1 MYSRNKIF
9 NKITAAILLIMLNI
23 NILADGLKLDPN
35 SRYNTKLD
43 MSRNGTPIVNISTP
57 NGRGISI
64 NEFLDY
70 NVGHEGQVLNNAD
83 NIGRSHLAGIINA
96 NPNLAANQ
104 AANLIILQVNGS
116 NRSNIEGY
124 LEALS
129 RQKVNV
135 ILSNENGIYLNSAG
149 TINIRNFVPTTGR
162 VKLQNGDFVGID
174 VEKGRVVIGSNG
186 FDASTTDY
194 VNVIAKALEL
204 QGSLVGNKVDV
215 TLGENT
221 VDKNGAV
228 TSNHGINSVAI
239 DASKLGSMYAGQISI
254 ISTDKGAGVN
264 SRGIVYSRDKKLEI
278 TADGKINVAKIK
290 GNGIEINGSEYNQA
304 ELASSDKGININ
316 AKNIKL
322 NGETQAAGDINL
334 NGDTQNNSKIYSEEN
349 FNTKSLLNTGDINV
363 AGNFK
368 ADDLKNVL
376 AAVNTGGNLN
386 VKNLENSGSIQV
398 SKSTGIDGK
407 LNNSGNLTSIEKIT
421 VKNDIL
427 NSGNISTNGDL
438 SSKNAVSSGIIV
450 ANNFTTSDLQNDG
463 KIFTNA
469 DLKTKYFKNTGEISA
484 VGKISSDSM
493 VSSGSI
499 RTNEALDISGDLNND
514 GTLQSA
520 KDITVS
526 SNIKNSGK
534 IYAGGNLSGKDAVSS
549 GKIVS
554 KNLRV
559 NDLKNDGEIFT
570 NEDLRA
576 KNVTNTG
583 KIASSGNIST
593 KDLKT
598 SGSIKSNRKVTVS
611 GKLENDGDLEAVED
625 IKVSGNVRNTKEI
638 ATNGD
643 FSGKNVVS
651 KGKIISKNFESHD
664 LENDGKI
671 LADGKVKA
679 RKVKNAGEISA
690 AGDVSTDDLKTSGK
704 IFAKNLESD
713 DLDNDGK
720 ISSNENVKARNIK
733 NTGDIQ
739 AVGSISGNDLKTSGK
754 VRANRKI
761 TVSGELENGGDLESG
776 KSLTV
781 SKNIKNTG
789 KIAVNEDI
797 SGKDTQNSGSMYS
810 KNLKTDNLKN
820 DGKVEVGNDLKTADI
835 ENTKDITAVGKIS
848 GKNVNNS
855 GKILTNGTLDVKN
868 VKNIGKIAAG
878 SDVTSQRLEN
888 SGVLATNGNITTS
901 DSMTNSGNIEGKNLD
916 ITGLEFTNS
925 GKILADNIRA
935 RVNDTKNN
943 GSISSANDIDLTT
956 NTLTNTK
963 EMLAVNSINSNNAT
977 VSNSGKMASN
987 GKILLNNSSITNIG
1001 EILSGE
1007 ISMQNAKKFDNTG
1020 TIKGNKTVLTT
1031 DQDLNLVGN
1040 LHGESLL
1047 EISGNN
1053 ITNNGNTTGAGL
1065 IKISSNDFT
1074 NNKELA
1080 SNAVIID
1087 GRGNV
1092 VNNNMITGNDGKIN
1106 GNSITNNDLIAFDNY
1121 LEMNAKSKVLNNKD
1135 KSIYSGNALIIKGSE
1150 ILNDEG
1156 EILGGNMDLNASK
1169 ITNNV
1174 GTVQSTGD
1182 IFVTSNDFQ
1191 NIGRV
1196 TGLGN
1201 YEKYYE
1207 TWDGIRLSESEVAN
1221 EWLYNDDNSW
1231 SKKGVGHIR
1240 KKARRDQRKWFERQV
1255 QNNNNSRFK
1264 SYLFTKYEQYYRPL
1278 LGHMNLLNPKK
1289 ETGSTENP
1297 KISLVG
1303 KLKSKA
1309 TTEYGKMIA
1318 SGNIIINSGNVKNKD
1333 SLISGGGLVN
1343 INATNFENSVTIDD
1357 KNPIQ
1362 LKNGKELLGIN
1373 IQQKHHIRTILT
1385 AYYKREMT
1393 TGDIGY
1399 AAGQPSIIEGSVV
1412 NVNAPNI
1419 IKNSIEAGNGKVLNN
1434 GGATGKALISS
1445 NSIGINK
1452 GTGSANGAVQVAG
1465 NALLSKVNSGFNGNL
1480 QVNGSSNNSF
1490 DRAIQISGNNSVIQ
1504 NIKKTGTIDVNP
1516 LLSSAMFTMNMSPSS
1531 KYLLETRSKY
1541 ISLGQY
1547 YGSDYFTSRVG
1558 YSEIWDRSKRLG
1570 DAFYENQLLTR
1581 ALNEKLGTSFLNGKS
1596 NQELIQS
1603 MMDNAA
1609 DEKARLG
1616 LVVGQALTQDQINAL
1631 NEDIIWY
1638 VSKEVNGVSVLTP
1651 QIYLSSRTRE
1661 SISDDTRNRIG
1672 GINGTYVKTKDFVND
1687 GTKWGNGGVTYVEAN
1702 TVRNETTTNLLSEI
1716 SGDRTFISSVGNI
1729 ENIGGKIKG
1738 NEVVGLISENGNVIN
1753 NTTKRK
1759 LGFNNG
1765 EFDRSW
1771 HEEIGSIGQI
1781 SSNGLTFIKGNSYES
1796 TGGILNTNHLELDV
1810 NKFNVSALSLSGED
1824 KFGKGSNNYTKYG
1837 ATEHL
1842 GGEVTA
1848 NSTSGRIGDLNLTGS
1863 AFIGGDT
1870 QGLKIGKVNVES
1882 AVNSY
1887 DLESKQTSK
1896 NTVSKSSTYI
1906 KSHQEENV
1914 AGNLQLSGARIEG
1927 NLTGIGSNIDLG
1939 ENTFVGGKL
1948 TTDSRELHNS
1958 FYEKNTSRGFSA
1970 GISHGTASLNYGKSS
1985 SAYDEKD
1992 TINAKSNLRIGDGS
2006 VLNNGAEITAT
2017 NFEYGNIQIN
2027 NGDVKYGARIDTRDV
2042 KTTSRSSN
2050 FGVSIGINSP
2060 IKDRIEQAAGAVK
2073 QARRGDTIGG
2083 LVAGVNS
2090 VTGTVNGM
2098 SQNISRLDGNRATMQ
2113 DIQAGN
2119 FKVNNDFYVS
2129 GGINARFNTSRS
2141 SNNSHTESAVVTT
2154 MKPMN
2159 ENSSITYNNVNNIT
2173 YQGTQAQGGTFIYNN
2188 VKNIQKEAV
2197 ELHNSYSSK
2206 NSGFGA
2212 GVSAGI
2218 GSNGQI
2224 KPSSIGGNVS
2234 ASRSNLNTT
2243 ETVYQNGN
2251 FQNVNEVHNNT
2262 GTMTLSGFN
2271 QEGGKVTGNIGK
2283 LVVESRQNTSTTT
2296 GSSSGIGIGISANGM
2311 PNSVNVNG
2319 SRTNGSRAFVDN
2331 QSSFIVGEGSNLHV
2345 GTVENTGAI
2354 IGKQS
2359 ENGTTFK
2366 ADKYV
2371 GHDIQNY
2378 DTMTTTGVSLG
2389 TSLGKSPRVT
2399 NIGFNQDDRDKQ
2411 GVTRN
2416 TVVGNVEI
2424 GEASGSPINRDVT
2437 KANEVTRDEHHST
2450 NVNVESQTIEYAT
2463 NPTKFKEDLE
2473 VAILEGKA
2481 TGETVLKTI
2490 ENLVN
2495 GGKEDIGD
2503 PERRS
2508 LNEIKEAVIR
2518 VKTAPEMT
2526 AIATGDL
2533 NSQEVLDTLK
2543 INGIEKFNPDDPD
2556 LPENV
2561 RARLDELEKDGKS
2574 VKAFYDKTTNKIF
2587 VNENLTDDAEIR
2599 ASVAREWKI
2608 SEDLKDGKGKA
2619 NDEDQLKST
2628 VAGELAY
2635 DDMMKRAREGKT
2647 GSISTGELNEA
2658 VMDINSEITADKWE
2672 RTKLFFRTL
2681 GNLGAGA
2688 TNMVVQGNKAVGN
2701 IIVAGYHYATGNKQ
2715 AGDARMRRAINNA
2728 NNVMSQPGKTIR
2740 TIQTDVRQT
2749 AAKINK
2755 EKEEKRRKTRQR
2767 RQQKIAKENRNNE
2780 SKQAISS
2787 LRQQIKETKD
2797 PQKRKKLQEQLD
2809 MVEPH
2814 PVKEILKS
2822 GTELIENSAVF
2833 NVVNK
2838 GLGGAL
2844 EKGLDRALEKG
2855 FTFFTGSTT
2864 ASVGGLFLLT
2874 SQNMGTNDETDI
2886 YSKYK
2891 NHPELIPIFKKY
2903 KDISPKEANYIKEKY
2918 PQYYSDYKIANR
2930 INPNKTDFDK
2940 HRTDLKVAGTYSMKE
2955 EKEEGAKVLGTMAGF
2970 LVEPYVTSG
2979 IKKAV
2984 TKGGGAVVNVFKP
2997 KNLVTQMTAAESRAA
3012 RQGAIVLEEGADG
3025 VFRVPENVTKPSK
3038 SVSRGLPHNTTSSTT
3053 EVTGHTR
3060 NVERIAQTAGNASRN
3075 LKTPAIEYKAPSKP
3089 NAVEK
3094 ITTNIEITGSKGKN
3108 VEIIKKVDGN
3118 TTITIEKHIPDIP
3131 PAYIIDDMAKGGM
3144 GRTSG
3149 NKSYLE
3155 NYGGGKASNKMP
3167 PFANRENIHR
3177 NNSTQNYEFKSQ
3189 NNGLNSG
3196 ESGFKKNIGSSTT
3209 NLSTNNYFN
3218 TSLEQPPTLTP
3229 KYPIT
3234 IYNPGFAAVQES
3246 DYLNAVRVIN
3256 KDGSSNIPKG
3266 TGLATI
3272 DNRPYIKDGKPKG
3285 RPSYR
3290 KEFEYD
3296 LYVQYLQKYNITKPA
3311 DAIVRDEITG
3321 EVINWLPGQPRKD
3334 VVDFGHLPKE
3344 KYSDIFYKEYLTEN
3358 WKPDKLKN
3366 WYNDPKNYR
3375 FETPHTNRSH
3385 AYENITTPLLPQFN
3399 SPVIPL
3405 LEYKTVPLLEYK
3417 PDYINNIENIIQKQQ
3432 MKIPT
3437 K

>member
-1 MYSRNKIF
+1 MENKILKKAIAF
-9 NKITAAILLIMLNI
+9 LLLLSMNMNSFAANLE
-23 NILADGLKLDPN
+23 LDPN

-43 MSRNGTPIVNISTP
+43 MSRNGTPIINISTP

-64 NEFLDY
+64 NEFLNY

-116 NRSNIEGY
+116 NRSDIEGY

-135 ILSNENGIYLNSAG
+135 ILSNENGIYLNGAG

-228 TSNHGINSVAI
+228 TSKHGINSVAI

-290 GNGIEINGSEYNQA
+290 GNGIEINGTEYAQS

-334 NGDTQNNSKIYSEEN
+334 NGNTQNNSKIYSEGN
-349 FNTKSLLNTGDINV
+349 FNTGSLLNTGDINV

-368 ADDLKNVL
+368 ADDFKNVL
-376 AAVNTGGNLN
+376 AAVNTGGSLN

-398 SKSTGIDGK
+398 SKNTGIDGK
-407 LNNSGNLTSIEKIT
+407 LNNSGNLTSIGKIT

-438 SSKNAVSSGIIV
+438 SSKNAVSSGMIV
-450 ANNFTTSDLQNDG
+450 ANNFTTSNLQNDG

-484 VGKISSDSM
+484 VGKISSDSI

-583 KIASSGNIST
+583 KIASAGNIST

-651 KGKIISKNFESHD
+651 KGKIISKNFES
-664 LENDGKI
+664 E
-671 LADGKVKA
+671 
-679 RKVKNAGEISA
+679 
-690 AGDVSTDDLKTSGK
+690 
-704 IFAKNLESD
+704 

-720 ISSNENVKARNIK
+720 ISSNEDVKARNIK
-733 NTGDIQ
+733 NTGEIQ

-797 SGKDTQNSGSMYS
+797 SGKDTQNSGSLYS

-848 GKNVNNS
+848 GGNVNNS

-901 DSMTNSGNIEGKNLD
+901 DSMINSGNIEGKNLD

-925 GKILADNIRA
+925 GKISAENIRA

-943 GSISSANDIDLTT
+943 GNISSANDIDLTT

-977 VSNSGKMASN
+977 VLNSGKMASN

-1007 ISMQNAKKFDNTG
+1007 VSMQNAKKFDNTG

-1135 KSIYSGNALIIKGSE
+1135 KSIYGGQTLIIHGQE
-1150 ILNDEG
+1150 LMNDEG

-1174 GTVQSTGD
+1174 GTIQSTGD

-1196 TGLGN
+1196 SNLGS

-1207 TWDGIRLSESEVAN
+1207 TWDNRIL
-1221 EWLYNDDNSW
+1221 
-1231 SKKGVGHIR
+1231 
-1240 KKARRDQRKWFERQV
+1240 
-1255 QNNNNSRFK
+1255 
-1264 SYLFTKYEQYYRPL
+1264 
-1278 LGHMNLLNPKK
+1278 
-1289 ETGSTENP
+1289 TENEV
-1297 KISLVG
+1297 KTLWIDSDKDRETVTKNKDKRWMG
-1303 KLKSKA
+1303 FRARYIDKLKNRQNTSSKIPSLLLSQDENTLKQLTQTHTKIQTGTPEIPQKALKGKIKSNA

-1318 SGNIIINSGNVKNKD
+1318 SGNIIINSGDVKNKD

-1343 INATNFENSVTIDD
+1343 INATNFENSVTLGNAVKLKDGVEKINYE
-1357 KNPIQ
+1357 KWKVKHGIQ
-1362 LKNGKELLGIN
+1362 WKL
-1373 IQQKHHIRTILT
+1373 R
-1385 AYYKREMT
+1385 AYYNRDLVD
-1393 TGDIGY
+1393 GGIGY
-1399 AAGQPSIIEGSVV
+1399 ESGQPSIIEGAVV

-1434 GGATGKALISS
+1434 GGTTGRALISS

-1480 QVNGSSNNSF
+1480 QVNGNGNNNF

-1716 SGDRTFISSVGNI
+1716 TGDRTYINSVGNI
-1729 ENIGGKIKG
+1729 ENIGGSING
-1738 NEVVGLISENGNVIN
+1738 QDLVSVVSQNGDVVNK
-1753 NTTKRK
+1753 TTTREI
-1759 LGFNNG
+1759 GYNNG
-1765 EFDRSW
+1765 EFDRSRYT
-1771 HEEIGSIGQI
+1771 EVASIGEI
-1781 SSNGLTFIKGNSYES
+1781 SSNGNTYIEGKNYTSTGAVTSGNTVKINASENININALKLTGEQKFGRDEDNYGSYGFVNHLKSFVNGTDGVMMTSGKDTNISGSQVASFGNVNINAQNINITNVVNSESMESKHVNSGFLSTERKAKNSYVEDNQGSQIFGNNVLLNSKKDTNVIASDVMANKDKFGNGGNILVTAGNNVNILSDTTSQSSSSMTSKSKSIGSLNIGNKGRADGMAQIIQNSSHLSANGGNIVVKSGKDTLIGASELQSTESIGLVAGGNVVVTGLDEKYGESSSKYKGGMFRGGHLYKSNSESEMNQNITNKESVLKAGKDIVVKGENIGIIGSDFDAGKDINVDAKNGIIVKSRNEVYNSENQKNESKVGFFAKGHNLSFEAGIEAKSKSDASATKQIKPDESTLVANGNINLKSGENIYFEGDAASGQDINLDSKNIFIADSEGKIEYMNKSKESRVSVGVDMNFNNLSDTFTSLKRSYDDLKVVWHLGDVFNFAGDLLSGKSLLESVEGNEETLNRINHLNSGLQGGSGKAGIYVKASISSSENRGNSGTIERTSLTAGGNVNLKGDNSVTIRGTDIKGFNDVNIETRNLDIKASKSSMNSKNTSYE
-1796 TGGILNTNHLELDV
+1796 
-1810 NKFNVSALSLSGED
+1810 LSGEYD
-1824 KFGKGSNNYTKYG
+1824 MLNHGLSISGNISRGQTEGYVYNNTKIDAGNKLHLNIENGTIKG
-1837 ATEHL
+1837 
-1842 GGEVTA
+1842 A
-1848 NSTSGRIGDLNLTGS
+1848 NISGNDVAVNVKGNLEIASLQDYEKINQTGIS
-1863 AFIGGDT
+1863 SGVGNITGDT
-1870 QGLKIGKVNVES
+1870 R
-1882 AVNSY
+1882 SY
-1887 DLESKQTSK
+1887 
-1896 NTVSKSSTYI
+1896 
-1906 KSHQEENV
+1906 
-1914 AGNLQLSGARIEG
+1914 
-1927 NLTGIGSNIDLG
+1927 
-1939 ENTFVGGKL
+1939 
-1948 TTDSRELHNS
+1948 
-1958 FYEKNTSRGFSA
+1958 SA
-1970 GISHGTASLNYGKSS
+1970 GIDLMKGNKLWVNEQTSLIGRNSVLVNVGNKLTLTGAKISNEENGIDKGNLIVRAKEIEATAITSNDNLHKFGTNIAFNERAVGDRTELVLNKKGEFTGRPDDLKEVSNRFDEEYRLNIGGHEIEKISRPTIGKGTVISDGATGEVNRDISVSESITNNIQVKDTGFSFISNPYSWGDTKNVLATNAGTIGKFTDGIVGLINGNKKEKNLKPGKFETAMRDGTFDIIGKFEKPLTEKIGRFTSTVPTSGVHGGLQEQFVRLIRKDKVPIVETKIIPNPDGKGEPRYEVRELKTISDS
-1985 SAYDEKD
+1985 TYVPEEGEKIKVNTNGIIELKDQAVRNSILKNLSEDEKAKLAAGKPV
-1992 TINAKSNLRIGDGS
+1992 TIITAYNPTRGAPADFLESAAGKFFDGS
-2006 VLNNGAEITAT
+2006 A
-2017 NFEYGNIQIN
+2017 
-2027 NGDVKYGARIDTRDV
+2027 
-2042 KTTSRSSN
+2042 SS
-2050 FGVSIGINSP
+2050 FGLSIGINRGMAIAYAGRNKNYNYDFSLYSQGNIIGLGAINNLKNNGLGLENVENIRMYGTP
-2060 IKDRIEQAAGAVK
+2060 I
-2073 QARRGDTIGG
+2073 
-2083 LVAGVNS
+2083 
-2090 VTGTVNGM
+2090 
-2098 SQNISRLDGNRATMQ
+2098 
-2113 DIQAGN
+2113 
-2119 FKVNNDFYVS
+2119 
-2129 GGINARFNTSRS
+2129 
-2141 SNNSHTESAVVTT
+2141 
-2154 MKPMN
+2154 
-2159 ENSSITYNNVNNIT
+2159 
-2173 YQGTQAQGGTFIYNN
+2173 TQ
-2188 VKNIQKEAV
+2188 KSMEEAV
-2197 ELHNSYSSK
+2197 ERMKKNNGDKIPNVYSAVNKDDPIGDNAAALGFSGALIAERRGITLDKHDVPFHKPTDFLGGVPLFKALGREEAGALLPLPEILDPDKHKEAIDQYEKTKQDAIRDGKDVDEAIKDWKRKWASENKYSIPITPDDVEKIAENYELDKNDKDYIKKLNKLLKQTLNDKHGSYIYESAKLGTEITDIFRKASEKEELTEDDKK
-2206 NSGFGA
+2206 N
-2212 GVSAGI
+2212 I
-2218 GSNGQI
+2218 RE
-2224 KPSSIGGNVS
+2224 KY
-2234 ASRSNLNTT
+2234 
-2243 ETVYQNGN
+2243 YQN
-2251 FQNVNEVHNNT
+2251 
-2262 GTMTLSGFN
+2262 
-2271 QEGGKVTGNIGK
+2271 QENLIDLFKKV
-2283 LVVESRQNTSTTT
+2283 
-2296 GSSSGIGIGISANGM
+2296 
-2311 PNSVNVNG
+2311 P
-2319 SRTNGSRAFVDN
+2319 
-2331 QSSFIVGEGSNLHV
+2331 
-2345 GTVENTGAI
+2345 
-2354 IGKQS
+2354 
-2359 ENGTTFK
+2359 
-2366 ADKYV
+2366 
-2371 GHDIQNY
+2371 
-2378 DTMTTTGVSLG
+2378 
-2389 TSLGKSPRVT
+2389 
-2399 NIGFNQDDRDKQ
+2399 
-2411 GVTRN
+2411 
-2416 TVVGNVEI
+2416 
-2424 GEASGSPINRDVT
+2424 PI
-2437 KANEVTRDEHHST
+2437 KANS
-2450 NVNVESQTIEYAT
+2450 
-2463 NPTKFKEDLE
+2463 KEL
-2473 VAILEGKA
+2473 
-2481 TGETVLKTI
+2481 
-2490 ENLVN
+2490 
-2495 GGKEDIGD
+2495 
-2503 PERRS
+2503 
-2508 LNEIKEAVIR
+2508 
-2518 VKTAPEMT
+2518 
-2526 AIATGDL
+2526 
-2533 NSQEVLDTLK
+2533 
-2543 INGIEKFNPDDPD
+2543 
-2556 LPENV
+2556 
-2561 RARLDELEKDGKS
+2561 
-2574 VKAFYDKTTNKIF
+2574 
-2587 VNENLTDDAEIR
+2587 
-2599 ASVAREWKI
+2599 
-2608 SEDLKDGKGKA
+2608 
-2619 NDEDQLKST
+2619 
-2628 VAGELAY
+2628 
-2635 DDMMKRAREGKT
+2635 
-2647 GSISTGELNEA
+2647 
-2658 VMDINSEITADKWE
+2658 
-2672 RTKLFFRTL
+2672 
-2681 GNLGAGA
+2681 
-2688 TNMVVQGNKAVGN
+2688 NKAVEES
-2701 IIVAGYHYATGNKQ
+2701 NKDVFENQ
-2715 AGDARMRRAINNA
+2715 YEKGRYNTEFHINTSPNL
-2728 NNVMSQPGKTIR
+2728 NNSIGEDFKR
-2740 TIQTDVRQT
+2740 TREIEDV
-2749 AAKINK
+2749 
-2755 EKEEKRRKTRQR
+2755 
-2767 RQQKIAKENRNNE
+2767 
-2780 SKQAISS
+2780 
-2787 LRQQIKETKD
+2787 L
-2797 PQKRKKLQEQLD
+2797 KKL
-2809 MVEPH
+2809 
-2814 PVKEILKS
+2814 
-2822 GTELIENSAVF
+2822 
-2833 NVVNK
+2833 
-2838 GLGGAL
+2838 
-2844 EKGLDRALEKG
+2844 
-2855 FTFFTGSTT
+2855 
-2864 ASVGGLFLLT
+2864 
-2874 SQNMGTNDETDI
+2874 
-2886 YSKYK
+2886 
-2891 NHPELIPIFKKY
+2891 
-2903 KDISPKEANYIKEKY
+2903 
-2918 PQYYSDYKIANR
+2918 
-2930 INPNKTDFDK
+2930 
-2940 HRTDLKVAGTYSMKE
+2940 
-2955 EKEEGAKVLGTMAGF
+2955 
-2970 LVEPYVTSG
+2970 
-2979 IKKAV
+2979 
-2984 TKGGGAVVNVFKP
+2984 
-2997 KNLVTQMTAAESRAA
+2997 
-3012 RQGAIVLEEGADG
+3012 
-3025 VFRVPENVTKPSK
+3025 
-3038 SVSRGLPHNTTSSTT
+3038 
-3053 EVTGHTR
+3053 
-3060 NVERIAQTAGNASRN
+3060 
-3075 LKTPAIEYKAPSKP
+3075 
-3089 NAVEK
+3089 
-3094 ITTNIEITGSKGKN
+3094 
-3108 VEIIKKVDGN
+3108 
-3118 TTITIEKHIPDIP
+3118 
-3131 PAYIIDDMAKGGM
+3131 
-3144 GRTSG
+3144 
-3149 NKSYLE
+3149 
-3155 NYGGGKASNKMP
+3155 
-3167 PFANRENIHR
+3167 
-3177 NNSTQNYEFKSQ
+3177 
-3189 NNGLNSG
+3189 
-3196 ESGFKKNIGSSTT
+3196 
-3209 NLSTNNYFN
+3209 
-3218 TSLEQPPTLTP
+3218 
-3229 KYPIT
+3229 
-3234 IYNPGFAAVQES
+3234 
-3246 DYLNAVRVIN
+3246 
-3256 KDGSSNIPKG
+3256 
-3266 TGLATI
+3266 
-3272 DNRPYIKDGKPKG
+3272 KG
-3285 RPSYR
+3285 R
-3290 KEFEYD
+3290 
-3296 LYVQYLQKYNITKPA
+3296 VGN
-3311 DAIVRDEITG
+3311 
-3321 EVINWLPGQPRKD
+3321 
-3334 VVDFGHLPKE
+3334 
-3344 KYSDIFYKEYLTEN
+3344 
-3358 WKPDKLKN
+3358 
-3366 WYNDPKNYR
+3366 
-3375 FETPHTNRSH
+3375 
-3385 AYENITTPLLPQFN
+3385 
-3399 SPVIPL
+3399 
-3405 LEYKTVPLLEYK
+3405 
-3417 PDYINNIENIIQKQQ
+3417 
-3432 MKIPT
+3432 
-3437 K
+3437 

>member
-1 MYSRNKIF
+1 MKEKNKILR
-9 NKITAAILLIMLNI
+9 KLTAALLLNVFSF
-23 NILADGLKLDPN
+23 NILADGLQVDPN

-64 NEFLDY
+64 NEFLNY

-116 NRSNIEGY
+116 NRSDIEGY

-135 ILSNENGIYLNSAG
+135 ILSNENGIYLNGAG

-194 VNVIAKALEL
+194 VNVITKALEL

-228 TSNHGINSVAI
+228 TSKHGINSVAI

-290 GNGIEINGSEYNQA
+290 GNGIEINGTEYAQS

-334 NGDTQNNSKIYSEEN
+334 NGNTQNNSKIYSEGN
-349 FNTKSLLNTGDINV
+349 FNTGSLLNTGDINV

-368 ADDLKNVL
+368 ADDFKNVL

-398 SKSTGIDGK
+398 SKNTGIDGK

-438 SSKNAVSSGIIV
+438 SSKNAVSSGMIV
-450 ANNFTTSDLQNDG
+450 ANNFTTSNLQNDG

-570 NEDLRA
+570 NEDLQA

-583 KIASSGNIST
+583 KIASAGNIST

-611 GKLENDGDLEAVED
+611 GKLENDGNLEAVED

-651 KGKIISKNFESHD
+651 KGKIISKNFES
-664 LENDGKI
+664 E
-671 LADGKVKA
+671 
-679 RKVKNAGEISA
+679 
-690 AGDVSTDDLKTSGK
+690 
-704 IFAKNLESD
+704 

-733 NTGDIQ
+733 NTGEIQ

-781 SKNIKNTG
+781 SKNIRNTG

-848 GKNVNNS
+848 GSNVNNS

-901 DSMTNSGNIEGKNLD
+901 DSMINGGNIEGKNLD

-925 GKILADNIRA
+925 GKISADNIRA

-943 GSISSANDIDLTT
+943 GNISSANDIDLTT

-963 EMLAVNSINSNNAT
+963 EMLAANDINSNNAT

-1007 ISMQNAKKFDNTG
+1007 VSMQNAKKFDNTG

-1135 KSIYSGNALIIKGSE
+1135 KSIYGGNALIIKGSE

-1196 TGLGN
+1196 SNLGS

-1207 TWDGIRLSESEVAN
+1207 TWDNRIL
-1221 EWLYNDDNSW
+1221 
-1231 SKKGVGHIR
+1231 
-1240 KKARRDQRKWFERQV
+1240 
-1255 QNNNNSRFK
+1255 
-1264 SYLFTKYEQYYRPL
+1264 
-1278 LGHMNLLNPKK
+1278 
-1289 ETGSTENP
+1289 TENEV
-1297 KISLVG
+1297 KTLWIDSDKDRETVTKNKDKRWMG
-1303 KLKSKA
+1303 FRARYIDKLKNRQNTSSKIPSLLLSQDENTLKQLTQTHTKIQTGTPEIPQKALKGKIKSNA

-1318 SGNIIINSGNVKNKD
+1318 SGNIIINSGDVKNKD

-1343 INATNFENSVTIDD
+1343 INATNFENSVTLGNAVKLKDGVEKINYE
-1357 KNPIQ
+1357 KWKVKHGIQ
-1362 LKNGKELLGIN
+1362 WKL
-1373 IQQKHHIRTILT
+1373 R
-1385 AYYKREMT
+1385 AYYNRDLVD
-1393 TGDIGY
+1393 GGIGY
-1399 AAGQPSIIEGSVV
+1399 ESGQPSIIEGAVV

-1434 GGATGKALISS
+1434 GGATGKAILTPVLL
-1445 NSIGINK
+1445 GVNK
-1452 GTGSANGAVQVAG
+1452 GTSSNNGQVGISANGAVDKFNSIFNG
-1465 NALLSKVNSGFNGNL
+1465 NSKVNGNG
-1480 QVNGSSNNSF
+1480 NNSF

-1716 SGDRTFISSVGNI
+1716 TGDRTYINSVGNI
-1729 ENIGGKIKG
+1729 ENIGGKIQG

-1759 LGFNNG
+1759 VGFNNG

-1796 TGGILNTNHLELDV
+1796 TGGMLSTDHLALDV
-1810 NKFNVSALSLSGED
+1810 NKINLNALSLSGED
-1824 KFGKGSNNYTKYG
+1824 KFGSGGSNFSRYAETTHLGAGVSANSASGTVGDMNLKGSSFIAKDTTG
-1837 ATEHL
+1837 LT
-1842 GGEVTA
+1842 VTG
-1848 NSTSGRIGDLNLTGS
+1848 NI
-1863 AFIGGDT
+1863 
-1870 QGLKIGKVNVES
+1870 KVES

-1887 DLESKQTSK
+1887 ENESKSTSK
-1896 NTVSKSSTYI
+1896 GFMSSKSSY
-1906 KSHQEENV
+1906 KNSHAEKNSASNLMLGENAV
-1914 AGNLQLSGARIEG
+1914 ILGDVNS
-1927 NLTGIGSNIDLG
+1927 IGSNVVLG
-1939 ENTFVGGKL
+1939 DNTYIGGKL
-1948 TTDSRELHNS
+1948 TTDAQQLHNS
-1958 FYEKNTSRGFSA
+1958 YFEENKKKGFSG
-1970 GISHGTASLNYGKSS
+1970 GISHGTASLSYGKSQNS
-1985 SAYDEKD
+1985 YDEKS
-1992 TINAKSNLRIGDGS
+1992 TINAGSNLQIGDGS
-2006 VLNNGAEITAT
+2006 VLNKGAEITAT

-2042 KTTSRSSN
+2042 HTESKSSS
-2050 FGVSIGINSP
+2050 FGISAGINSP
-2060 IKDRIEQAAGAVK
+2060 ILDRAKQTGNAVK
-2073 QARRGDTIGG
+2073 QVKDGDTAGG
-2083 LVAGVNS
+2083 VMTAINA
-2090 VTGTVNGM
+2090 VTGTIKGLADNQGTRQTNYDVNG
-2098 SQNISRLDGNRATMQ
+2098 SVGKQGVQSASANNNFYANIGVN
-2113 DIQAGN
+2113 AGIS
-2119 FKVNNDFYVS
+2119 KS
-2129 GGINARFNTSRS
+2129 KS
-2141 SNNSHTESAVVTT
+2141 SSDSHTESAVITT
-2154 MKPMN
+2154 MKPTDG
-2159 ENSSITYNNVNNIT
+2159 NSSITYNNVKNIE
-2173 YQGTQAQGGTFIYNN
+2173 YQGTQAQGGTFVYNN
-2188 VKNIQKEAV
+2188 VENIRKEAV
-2197 ELHNSYSSK
+2197 ELHNSSNSSSSSRGI
-2206 NSGFGA
+2206 NAGA
-2212 GVSAGI
+2212 TI
-2218 GSNGQI
+2218 GYGHKIQTTGNGG
-2224 KPSSIGGNVS
+2224 SIS
-2234 ASRSNLNTT
+2234 ASKSNQNTT
-2243 ETVYQNGN
+2243 ETIYQNGN

-2296 GSSSGIGIGISANGM
+2296 GRSSGASVGISANGV
-2311 PNSVNVNG
+2311 PSSLNVNG
-2319 SRTNGSRAFVDN
+2319 SRTSGSRAFVDN

-2366 ADKYV
+2366 VDKYV

-2378 DTMTTTGVSLG
+2378 DTMTTTGISVG

-2411 GVTRN
+2411 GITRN

-2424 GEASGSPINRDVT
+2424 GEASGSPINRDIT
-2437 KANEVTRDEHHST
+2437 RANEVTKDKQHST
-2450 NVNVESQTIEYAT
+2450 KINVESQTIEYAT
-2463 NPTKFKEDLE
+2463 NP
-2473 VAILEGKA
+2473 GK
-2481 TGETVLKTI
+2481 L
-2490 ENLVN
+2490 
-2495 GGKEDIGD
+2495 KEDIGKAKEEIND
-2503 PERRS
+2503 IKWA
-2508 LNEIKEAVIR
+2508 IKESIHDRGDDNRNFFGQLSEVRLDKSLENITSER
-2518 VKTAPEMT
+2518 LIGKTVDTEIADVFKDAYKDLGYDINIIFSDPKNSPQLLDENDKPKTGT
-2526 AIATGDL
+2526 AYVRDENGKKIKTII
-2533 NSQEVLDTLK
+2533 
-2543 INGIEKFNPDDPD
+2543 INGEDPKNATKAG
-2556 LPENV
+2556 LIGTIVEEGSHV
-2561 RARLDELEKDGKS
+2561 IGK
-2574 VKAFYDKTTNKIF
+2574 V
-2587 VNENLTDDAEIR
+2587 
-2599 ASVAREWKI
+2599 
-2608 SEDLKDGKGKA
+2608 
-2619 NDEDQLKST
+2619 
-2628 VAGELAY
+2628 
-2635 DDMMKRAREGKT
+2635 EGRQRKT
-2647 GSISTGELNEA
+2647 G
-2658 VMDINSEITADKWE
+2658 
-2672 RTKLFFRTL
+2672 
-2681 GNLGAGA
+2681 
-2688 TNMVVQGNKAVGN
+2688 
-2701 IIVAGYHYATGNKQ
+2701 
-2715 AGDARMRRAINNA
+2715 
-2728 NNVMSQPGKTIR
+2728 
-2740 TIQTDVRQT
+2740 TD
-2749 AAKINK
+2749 
-2755 EKEEKRRKTRQR
+2755 
-2767 RQQKIAKENRNNE
+2767 
-2780 SKQAISS
+2780 
-2787 LRQQIKETKD
+2787 
-2797 PQKRKKLQEQLD
+2797 
-2809 MVEPH
+2809 
-2814 PVKEILKS
+2814 
-2822 GTELIENSAVF
+2822 
-2833 NVVNK
+2833 
-2838 GLGGAL
+2838 
-2844 EKGLDRALEKG
+2844 EKGLESTGRASNEY
-2855 FTFFTGSTT
+2855 F
-2864 ASVGGLFLLT
+2864 A
-2874 SQNMGTNDETDI
+2874 E
-2886 YSKYK
+2886 
-2891 NHPELIPIFKKY
+2891 KY
-2903 KDISPKEANYIKEKY
+2903 KDNNTPISIHSDGKDYSNVDFGENVGDKANEFADVGSTSIIPGLSYKFNMSGDEARKYVDQQLTSIFGTSVNWNDYFNVKNVEYREKMNYYFGLAKNTLRVKKIIGTFKKSGNTYIKIVQDNNKEMILKELPETEALY
-2918 PQYYSDYKIANR
+2918 HNLKIVNGEIHMNFTNLNRKFVQDDGYELITTKNLKQLKGDPVNQATYNTYSYLATIMTKNKSINLWDKIKGSGDGLKHLDTDVKFWTLYGTSPQDPTNNKVSYNNMPSLYDQRQRLANR
-2930 INPNKTDFDK
+2930 SLGKSIVDNYDIYKKAASYHNNNLSLTQ
-2940 HRTDLKVAGTYSMKE
+2940 LE
-2955 EKEEGAKVLGTMAGF
+2955 NLEKNM
-2970 LVEPYVTSG
+2970 SG
-2979 IKKAV
+2979 IKKL
-2984 TKGGGAVVNVFKP
+2984 TGNEQVNKI
-2997 KNLVTQMTAAESRAA
+2997 KSIL
-3012 RQGAIVLEEGADG
+3012 G
-3025 VFRVPENVTKPSK
+3025 VK
-3038 SVSRGLPHNTTSSTT
+3038 
-3053 EVTGHTR
+3053 
-3060 NVERIAQTAGNASRN
+3060 
-3075 LKTPAIEYKAPSKP
+3075 
-3089 NAVEK
+3089 
-3094 ITTNIEITGSKGKN
+3094 
-3108 VEIIKKVDGN
+3108 
-3118 TTITIEKHIPDIP
+3118 
-3131 PAYIIDDMAKGGM
+3131 
-3144 GRTSG
+3144 
-3149 NKSYLE
+3149 
-3155 NYGGGKASNKMP
+3155 
-3167 PFANRENIHR
+3167 
-3177 NNSTQNYEFKSQ
+3177 
-3189 NNGLNSG
+3189 
-3196 ESGFKKNIGSSTT
+3196 
-3209 NLSTNNYFN
+3209 
-3218 TSLEQPPTLTP
+3218 
-3229 KYPIT
+3229 
-3234 IYNPGFAAVQES
+3234 
-3246 DYLNAVRVIN
+3246 
-3256 KDGSSNIPKG
+3256 
-3266 TGLATI
+3266 
-3272 DNRPYIKDGKPKG
+3272 
-3285 RPSYR
+3285 
-3290 KEFEYD
+3290 
-3296 LYVQYLQKYNITKPA
+3296 
-3311 DAIVRDEITG
+3311 
-3321 EVINWLPGQPRKD
+3321 
-3334 VVDFGHLPKE
+3334 
-3344 KYSDIFYKEYLTEN
+3344 
-3358 WKPDKLKN
+3358 
-3366 WYNDPKNYR
+3366 
-3375 FETPHTNRSH
+3375 
-3385 AYENITTPLLPQFN
+3385 
-3399 SPVIPL
+3399 
-3405 LEYKTVPLLEYK
+3405 
-3417 PDYINNIENIIQKQQ
+3417 
-3432 MKIPT
+3432 
-3437 K
+3437 

>member
-1 MYSRNKIF
+1 MKEKNKILR
-9 NKITAAILLIMLNI
+9 KLTAALLLNVFSF
-23 NILADGLKLDPN
+23 NILADGLQVDPN
-35 SRYNTKLD
+35 SRYNTSLD
-43 MSRNGTPIVNISTP
+43 RAQNGVPVVNISTP

-64 NEFLDY
+64 NEFLNY

-116 NRSNIEGY
+116 NRSDIEGY

-135 ILSNENGIYLNSAG
+135 ILSNENGIYLNGAG

-228 TSNHGINSVAI
+228 TSKHGINSVAI

-290 GNGIEINGSEYNQA
+290 GNGIEINGTEYAQS

-334 NGDTQNNSKIYSEEN
+334 NGNTQNNSKIYSEGN

-368 ADDLKNVL
+368 ADDFKNVL

-398 SKSTGIDGK
+398 SKNTGIDGK
-407 LNNSGNLTSIEKIT
+407 LNNSGNLTSIDKIT

-438 SSKNAVSSGIIV
+438 SSKNAVSSGMIV
-450 ANNFTTSDLQNDG
+450 ANNFTTSNLQNDG

-534 IYAGGNLSGKDAVSS
+534 IYAGGNLSGKDTVSS

-570 NEDLRA
+570 NEDLQA

-583 KIASSGNIST
+583 KIASAGNIST
-593 KDLKT
+593 K
-598 SGSIKSNRKVTVS
+598 
-611 GKLENDGDLEAVED
+611 
-625 IKVSGNVRNTKEI
+625 
-638 ATNGD
+638 
-643 FSGKNVVS
+643 
-651 KGKIISKNFESHD
+651 
-664 LENDGKI
+664 
-671 LADGKVKA
+671 
-679 RKVKNAGEISA
+679 
-690 AGDVSTDDLKTSGK
+690 
-704 IFAKNLESD
+704 
-713 DLDNDGK
+713 
-720 ISSNENVKARNIK
+720 
-733 NTGDIQ
+733 
-739 AVGSISGNDLKTSGK
+739 DLKTSGK

-781 SKNIKNTG
+781 SKNIRNTG

-848 GKNVNNS
+848 GKNINNS

-878 SDVTSQRLEN
+878 SNVTSQRLEN

-901 DSMTNSGNIEGKNLD
+901 DSMINSGNIEGKNLD

-925 GKILADNIRA
+925 GKISANNIRA

-956 NTLTNTK
+956 NTLTNIK

-977 VSNSGKMASN
+977 VLNSGKMASN
-987 GKILLNNSSITNIG
+987 GKILLNNSSIANIG

-1135 KSIYSGNALIIKGSE
+1135 KSIYGGNALIIKGSE

-1207 TWDGIRLSESEVAN
+1207 TWDGIKLTEQEIKN
-1221 EWLYNDDNSW
+1221 EWAIDDGYDWGHGHYKDAIDDQKAEFEKFVAKNKNSRLKTYLLTKHEDFLRSKLGQDLGNDDT
-1231 SKKGVGHIR
+1231 
-1240 KKARRDQRKWFERQV
+1240 
-1255 QNNNNSRFK
+1255 FK
-1264 SYLFTKYEQYYRPL
+1264 
-1278 LGHMNLLNPKK
+1278 
-1289 ETGSTENP
+1289 TGSALFPTEE
-1297 KISLVG
+1297 LTE
-1303 KLKSKA
+1303 KLKSNA
-1309 TTEYGKMIA
+1309 NTEYGKMIA

-1343 INATNFENSVTIDD
+1343 INAANFENSVTIDTSTPIKLKKGYD
-1357 KNPIQ
+1357 LYEINVEKRSHGYDMTIFHDRKMDTKNF
-1362 LKNGKELLGIN
+1362 LV
-1373 IQQKHHIRTILT
+1373 
-1385 AYYKREMT
+1385 
-1393 TGDIGY
+1393 GY

-1419 IKNSIEAGNGKVLNN
+1419 IKNPNEYGNGKEYEN
-1434 GGATGKALISS
+1434 GGAIGKTLISS
-1445 NSIGINK
+1445 SSFGINK
-1452 GTGSANGAVQVAG
+1452 GTSSNNGQVGISANGAVD
-1465 NALLSKVNSGFNGNL
+1465 KFNSIFNGNSK
-1480 QVNGSSNNSF
+1480 VNGSSNNSF

-1702 TVRNETTTNLLSEI
+1702 TVRNETTNNLLSEI
-1716 SGDRTFISSVGNI
+1716 SGDQTYINAVGNI

-1738 NEVVGLISENGNVIN
+1738 NEVVALISENGKVVND
-1753 NTTKRK
+1753 TTKRRI
-1759 LGFNNG
+1759 GYDNG
-1765 EFDRSW
+1765 RYDSSW
-1771 HEEIGSIGQI
+1771 HDEIASLGEI
-1781 SSNGLTFIKGNSYES
+1781 SSNGTTYIKANEYTT
-1796 TGGILNTNHLELDV
+1796 TGGILSTKNMIWDV
-1810 NKFNVSALSLSGED
+1810 NKLNADALKLSGED
-1824 KFGKGSNNYTKYG
+1824 RNGYSEDNFGRYSQT
-1837 ATEHL
+1837 THL
-1842 GGEVTA
+1842 GAGIVA
-1848 NSTSGRIGDLNLTGS
+1848 DATSGRIGDMNLVGS
-1863 AFIGGDT
+1863 TFAGGDT
-1870 QGLKIGKVNVES
+1870 RNLQIGKVNVES
-1882 AVNSY
+1882 VVNVYES
-1887 DLESKQTSK
+1887 ESKRTNK
-1896 NTVSKSSTYI
+1896 GFMSSDSSYFNN
-1906 KSHQEENV
+1906 HEEENV
-1914 AGNLQLSGARIEG
+1914 TGNLQLSGARIEG

-1985 SAYDEKD
+1985 STYDEKD

-2006 VLNNGAEITAT
+2006 VLNNGTEITAT

-2042 KTTSRSSN
+2042 HTSSKSSG
-2050 FGVSIGINSP
+2050 FTISAGINSP
-2060 IKDRIEQAAGAVK
+2060 ALDRAKQVGQAVSQIKN
-2073 QARRGDTIGG
+2073 GDTAGG
-2083 LVAGVNS
+2083 AMEAVNAATGTIKGLADNQGTRQINYDTNGSVGKQGVKNASANNNFYANIGVNA
-2090 VTGTVNGM
+2090 G
-2098 SQNISRLDGNRATMQ
+2098 IS
-2113 DIQAGN
+2113 
-2119 FKVNNDFYVS
+2119 KS
-2129 GGINARFNTSRS
+2129 KSTS
-2141 SNNSHTESAVVTT
+2141 NSHTESAVVTT
-2154 MKPMN
+2154 MKPAD

-2173 YQGTQAQGGTFIYNN
+2173 HQGTQAQGGTFIYNN
-2188 VKNIQKEAV
+2188 VANIQKEAV
-2197 ELHNSYSSK
+2197 ELHNSYTSSSSSRGI
-2206 NSGFGA
+2206 NAGA
-2212 GVSAGI
+2212 TI
-2218 GSNGQI
+2218 GYGHKLQTTGNGG
-2224 KPSSIGGNVS
+2224 SIS
-2234 ASRSNLNTT
+2234 ASQSNQNTV
-2243 ETVYQNGN
+2243 ETVYANGN
-2251 FQNVNEVHNNT
+2251 FKNVNEVHNNT
-2262 GTMTLSGFN
+2262 GSMVLNGFN

-2296 GSSSGIGIGISANGM
+2296 GSSSGMSLGISANGV
-2311 PNSVNVNG
+2311 PSSVNING
-2319 SRTNGSRAFVDN
+2319 SRTNGDRAFVDN
-2331 QSSFIVGEGSNLHV
+2331 QSTFIIGEGSNLHV
-2345 GTVENTGAI
+2345 GTLENTGAVV
-2354 IGKQS
+2354 GKEGNS
-2359 ENGTTFK
+2359 TFK
-2366 ADKYV
+2366 IDTYV
-2371 GHDIQNY
+2371 GKDIQNH
-2378 DTMTTTGVSLG
+2378 DTMKTTGGSLG
-2389 TSLGKSPRVT
+2389 ISTEEPKIT
-2399 NIGFNQDDRDKQ
+2399 NVGFNQDSRDKQ
-2411 GVTRN
+2411 GITRN
-2416 TVVGNVEI
+2416 TVVGDVEI
-2424 GEASGSPINRDVT
+2424 AGAEGSPINRDIT
-2437 KANEVTRDEHHST
+2437 RANEVTKDKQYST
-2450 NVNVESQTIEYAT
+2450 KINVESQTIEYAT
-2463 NPTKFKEDLE
+2463 NP
-2473 VAILEGKA
+2473 GK
-2481 TGETVLKTI
+2481 L
-2490 ENLVN
+2490 
-2495 GGKEDIGD
+2495 KEDIGKAKEEISDIKWAIDKSIHDMGDDNRNFFGQLSEVRLSKTIDNITSQRLIGKTVGTEIADVFKDAYKDLGYDINIIFSD
-2503 PERRS
+2503 PKNSPQLLDENDKPKTGTAYVRDE
-2508 LNEIKEAVIR
+2508 NGKKIKTI
-2518 VKTAPEMT
+2518 
-2526 AIATGDL
+2526 I
-2533 NSQEVLDTLK
+2533 
-2543 INGIEKFNPDDPD
+2543 INGEDPKNATKAG
-2556 LPENV
+2556 LIGTIVEEGSHV
-2561 RARLDELEKDGKS
+2561 IGK
-2574 VKAFYDKTTNKIF
+2574 V
-2587 VNENLTDDAEIR
+2587 
-2599 ASVAREWKI
+2599 
-2608 SEDLKDGKGKA
+2608 
-2619 NDEDQLKST
+2619 
-2628 VAGELAY
+2628 
-2635 DDMMKRAREGKT
+2635 EGRQRKT
-2647 GSISTGELNEA
+2647 G
-2658 VMDINSEITADKWE
+2658 
-2672 RTKLFFRTL
+2672 
-2681 GNLGAGA
+2681 
-2688 TNMVVQGNKAVGN
+2688 
-2701 IIVAGYHYATGNKQ
+2701 
-2715 AGDARMRRAINNA
+2715 
-2728 NNVMSQPGKTIR
+2728 
-2740 TIQTDVRQT
+2740 TD
-2749 AAKINK
+2749 
-2755 EKEEKRRKTRQR
+2755 
-2767 RQQKIAKENRNNE
+2767 
-2780 SKQAISS
+2780 
-2787 LRQQIKETKD
+2787 
-2797 PQKRKKLQEQLD
+2797 
-2809 MVEPH
+2809 
-2814 PVKEILKS
+2814 
-2822 GTELIENSAVF
+2822 
-2833 NVVNK
+2833 
-2838 GLGGAL
+2838 
-2844 EKGLDRALEKG
+2844 EKGLESTGRASNEY
-2855 FTFFTGSTT
+2855 F
-2864 ASVGGLFLLT
+2864 A
-2874 SQNMGTNDETDI
+2874 E
-2886 YSKYK
+2886 
-2891 NHPELIPIFKKY
+2891 KY
-2903 KDISPKEANYIKEKY
+2903 KDNNTPISIHSDGKDYSNVDFGENVGDKANEFADVGSTSIIPGLSYKFNMSGDEARKYVDQQLTSIFGTSVNWNDYFNVKNVEYREKMNYYFGLAKNTLRVKKIIGTFKKSGNTYIKIVQDNNKEMILKELPETEALY
-2918 PQYYSDYKIANR
+2918 HNLKIVNGEIHMNFTNLNRKFVQDDGYELITTKNLKQLKGDPVNQATYNTYSYLATIMTKNKSINLWDKIKGSGDGLKHLDTDVKFWTLYGTSPQDPTNNKVSYNNMPSLYDQRQRLANR
-2930 INPNKTDFDK
+2930 SLGKSIVDNYDIYKKAASYHNNNLSLTQ
-2940 HRTDLKVAGTYSMKE
+2940 LE
-2955 EKEEGAKVLGTMAGF
+2955 NLEKNM
-2970 LVEPYVTSG
+2970 SG
-2979 IKKAV
+2979 IKKL
-2984 TKGGGAVVNVFKP
+2984 TGNEQVNKI
-2997 KNLVTQMTAAESRAA
+2997 KSIL
-3012 RQGAIVLEEGADG
+3012 G
-3025 VFRVPENVTKPSK
+3025 VK
-3038 SVSRGLPHNTTSSTT
+3038 
-3053 EVTGHTR
+3053 
-3060 NVERIAQTAGNASRN
+3060 
-3075 LKTPAIEYKAPSKP
+3075 
-3089 NAVEK
+3089 
-3094 ITTNIEITGSKGKN
+3094 
-3108 VEIIKKVDGN
+3108 
-3118 TTITIEKHIPDIP
+3118 
-3131 PAYIIDDMAKGGM
+3131 
-3144 GRTSG
+3144 
-3149 NKSYLE
+3149 
-3155 NYGGGKASNKMP
+3155 
-3167 PFANRENIHR
+3167 
-3177 NNSTQNYEFKSQ
+3177 
-3189 NNGLNSG
+3189 
-3196 ESGFKKNIGSSTT
+3196 
-3209 NLSTNNYFN
+3209 
-3218 TSLEQPPTLTP
+3218 
-3229 KYPIT
+3229 
-3234 IYNPGFAAVQES
+3234 
-3246 DYLNAVRVIN
+3246 
-3256 KDGSSNIPKG
+3256 
-3266 TGLATI
+3266 
-3272 DNRPYIKDGKPKG
+3272 
-3285 RPSYR
+3285 
-3290 KEFEYD
+3290 
-3296 LYVQYLQKYNITKPA
+3296 
-3311 DAIVRDEITG
+3311 
-3321 EVINWLPGQPRKD
+3321 
-3334 VVDFGHLPKE
+3334 
-3344 KYSDIFYKEYLTEN
+3344 
-3358 WKPDKLKN
+3358 
-3366 WYNDPKNYR
+3366 
-3375 FETPHTNRSH
+3375 
-3385 AYENITTPLLPQFN
+3385 
-3399 SPVIPL
+3399 
-3405 LEYKTVPLLEYK
+3405 
-3417 PDYINNIENIIQKQQ
+3417 
-3432 MKIPT
+3432 
-3437 K
+3437 

>member
-1 MYSRNKIF
+1 MENKILKKAIAF
-9 NKITAAILLIMLNI
+9 LLLLSMNMNSFAANLE
-23 NILADGLKLDPN
+23 LDPN

-43 MSRNGTPIVNISTP
+43 MSRNGTPIINISTP

-64 NEFLDY
+64 NEFLNY

-116 NRSNIEGY
+116 NRSDIEGY

-135 ILSNENGIYLNSAG
+135 ILSNENGIYLNGAG

-228 TSNHGINSVAI
+228 TSKHGINSVAI

-290 GNGIEINGSEYNQA
+290 GNGIEINGTEYAQS

-334 NGDTQNNSKIYSEEN
+334 NGNTQNNSKIYSEGN
-349 FNTKSLLNTGDINV
+349 FNTGSLLNTGDINV

-368 ADDLKNVL
+368 ADDFKNVL

-398 SKSTGIDGK
+398 SRSTGIDGK
-407 LNNSGNLTSIEKIT
+407 LNNSGNLTSIGKIT

-438 SSKNAVSSGIIV
+438 SSKNAVSSGMIV
-450 ANNFTTSDLQNDG
+450 ANNFTTSNLQNDG

-469 DLKTKYFKNTGEISA
+469 DLKTKYFKNTGEISS

-554 KNLRV
+554 KNLRI

-570 NEDLRA
+570 NEDLQA

-583 KIASSGNIST
+583 KIASAGNIST

-598 SGSIKSNRKVTVS
+598 SGSIKANRKVTVS

-643 FSGKNVVS
+643 FSGKNVIS
-651 KGKIISKNFESHD
+651 KGKIISKNFES
-664 LENDGKI
+664 E
-671 LADGKVKA
+671 
-679 RKVKNAGEISA
+679 
-690 AGDVSTDDLKTSGK
+690 
-704 IFAKNLESD
+704 

-733 NTGDIQ
+733 STGEIQ

-820 DGKVEVGNDLKTADI
+820 DGKVEVGNDLKTEDI

-925 GKILADNIRA
+925 GKISANDIRA

-956 NTLTNTK
+956 NTLTNIK

-977 VSNSGKMASN
+977 VLNSGKMASN

-1135 KSIYSGNALIIKGSE
+1135 KSIYGGQTLIIHGQE
-1150 ILNDEG
+1150 LMNDEG

-1174 GTVQSTGD
+1174 GTIQSTGD

-1207 TWDGIRLSESEVAN
+1207 TWDGIKLTEQEIKN
-1221 EWLYNDDNSW
+1221 EWAIDDGYDWGHGHYKDAIDDQKAEFEKFVAKNKNSRLKTYLLTKHEDFLRSKLGQDLGNDDT
-1231 SKKGVGHIR
+1231 
-1240 KKARRDQRKWFERQV
+1240 
-1255 QNNNNSRFK
+1255 FK
-1264 SYLFTKYEQYYRPL
+1264 
-1278 LGHMNLLNPKK
+1278 
-1289 ETGSTENP
+1289 TGSALFPTEE
-1297 KISLVG
+1297 LTE
-1303 KLKSKA
+1303 KLKSNA
-1309 TTEYGKMIA
+1309 NTEYGKMIA

-1343 INATNFENSVTIDD
+1343 INAANFENSVTIDTSTPIKLKKGYD
-1357 KNPIQ
+1357 LYEINVEKRSHGYDMTIFHDRKMDTKNF
-1362 LKNGKELLGIN
+1362 LV
-1373 IQQKHHIRTILT
+1373 
-1385 AYYKREMT
+1385 
-1393 TGDIGY
+1393 GY

-1419 IKNSIEAGNGKVLNN
+1419 IKNPNEYGNGKEYEN
-1434 GGATGKALISS
+1434 GGAIGKTLISS
-1445 NSIGINK
+1445 SSFGINK
-1452 GTGSANGAVQVAG
+1452 GTSSNNGQVGISANGAVD
-1465 NALLSKVNSGFNGNL
+1465 KFNSIFNGNSK
-1480 QVNGSSNNSF
+1480 VNGSSNNSF

-1631 NEDIIWY
+1631 NEDVIWY

-1702 TVRNETTTNLLSEI
+1702 TVRNETTNNLLSEI
-1716 SGDRTFISSVGNI
+1716 SGDQTYINAVGNI

-1738 NEVVGLISENGNVIN
+1738 NEVVALISENGKVVND
-1753 NTTKRK
+1753 TTKRRI
-1759 LGFNNG
+1759 GYDNG
-1765 EFDRSW
+1765 RYDSSW
-1771 HEEIGSIGQI
+1771 HDEIASLGEI
-1781 SSNGLTFIKGNSYES
+1781 SSNGTTYIKANEYTT
-1796 TGGILNTNHLELDV
+1796 TGGILSTKNMIWDV
-1810 NKFNVSALSLSGED
+1810 NKLNADALKLSGED
-1824 KFGKGSNNYTKYG
+1824 RNGYSEDNFGRYSQT
-1837 ATEHL
+1837 THL
-1842 GGEVTA
+1842 GAGIVA
-1848 NSTSGRIGDLNLTGS
+1848 DATSGRIGDMNLVGS
-1863 AFIGGDT
+1863 TFAGGDT
-1870 QGLKIGKVNVES
+1870 RNLQIGKVNVES
-1882 AVNSY
+1882 VVNVYES
-1887 DLESKQTSK
+1887 ESKRTNK
-1896 NTVSKSSTYI
+1896 GFMSSDSSYFNN
-1906 KSHQEENV
+1906 HEEENV

-1958 FYEKNTSRGFSA
+1958 FYEKNTSRGFNA

-1985 SAYDEKD
+1985 STYDEKD

-2042 KTTSRSSN
+2042 HTESKSSS
-2050 FGVSIGINSP
+2050 FGISAGINSP
-2060 IKDRIEQAAGAVK
+2060 ILDRAKQAGNAVK
-2073 QARRGDTIGG
+2073 QVKDSDTAGG
-2083 LVAGVNS
+2083 AMEAINATAGTIKGLADNQGTRQTNYDANGSVGKKGAKNASANNNFYANIGVNA
-2090 VTGTVNGM
+2090 G
-2098 SQNISRLDGNRATMQ
+2098 IS
-2113 DIQAGN
+2113 
-2119 FKVNNDFYVS
+2119 KS
-2129 GGINARFNTSRS
+2129 KSTS
-2141 SNNSHTESAVVTT
+2141 NSHTESAVVTT
-2154 MKPMN
+2154 MKPAD

-2173 YQGTQAQGGTFIYNN
+2173 HQGTQAQGGTFIYNN
-2188 VKNIQKEAV
+2188 VANIQKEAV
-2197 ELHNSYSSK
+2197 ELHNSYTSSSSSRGI
-2206 NSGFGA
+2206 NAGA
-2212 GVSAGI
+2212 TI
-2218 GSNGQI
+2218 GYGHKLQTTGNGG
-2224 KPSSIGGNVS
+2224 SIS
-2234 ASRSNLNTT
+2234 ASQSNQNTV
-2243 ETVYQNGN
+2243 ETVYANGN
-2251 FQNVNEVHNNT
+2251 FKNVNEVHNNT
-2262 GTMTLSGFN
+2262 GSMVLNGFN

-2283 LVVESRQNTSTTT
+2283 LVVESRQNTSTTN
-2296 GSSSGIGIGISANGM
+2296 GRSSGMSLGISANGV
-2311 PNSVNVNG
+2311 PSSVNING
-2319 SRTNGSRAFVDN
+2319 SRTNGDRAFVDN
-2331 QSSFIVGEGSNLHV
+2331 QSTFIIGEGSNLHV
-2345 GTVENTGAI
+2345 GTLENTGAVV
-2354 IGKQS
+2354 GKEGNS
-2359 ENGTTFK
+2359 TFK
-2366 ADKYV
+2366 IDTYV
-2371 GHDIQNY
+2371 GKDIQNH
-2378 DTMTTTGVSLG
+2378 DTMKTTGGSLG
-2389 TSLGKSPRVT
+2389 ISTEKPKIT
-2399 NIGFNQDDRDKQ
+2399 NVGFNQDSRDKQ
-2411 GVTRN
+2411 GITRN
-2416 TVVGNVEI
+2416 TVVGDVEI
-2424 GEASGSPINRDVT
+2424 AGAEESPINRDLG
-2437 KANEVTRDEHHST
+2437 KANEVTRDTHSST
-2450 NVNVESQTIEYAT
+2450 NINVESQTIEYAT
-2463 NPTKFKEDLE
+2463 NPSKL
-2473 VAILEGKA
+2473 
-2481 TGETVLKTI
+2481 
-2490 ENLVN
+2490 
-2495 GGKEDIGD
+2495 KEDIGKAKKEISD
-2503 PERRS
+2503 VTTAINESINDRGDDNRNFFGQLREVRLS
-2508 LNEIKEAVIR
+2508 ETVNNIAGKRLNEAQKSKDVVSAWKDAYKDLGYNLD
-2518 VKTAPEMT
+2518 VKYTTGEDTPEMKDKAGT
-2526 AIATGDL
+2526 AYISKDGVHTIIININAKENSTKAGLIGTLAEEASHIVNGVAGRQIATGTEEKGLESTGRAANAYFKEEYKGSNQNMTYTSDGKIDTSKLGTNVGDRLFLETGKNQALNAYLEGNKRDL
-2533 NSQEVLDTLK
+2533 LDNFIETLK
-2543 INGIEKFNPDDPD
+2543 SDEKYKDK
-2556 LPENV
+2556 
-2561 RARLDELEKDGKS
+2561 LDELD
-2574 VKAFYDKTTNKIF
+2574 
-2587 VNENLTDDAEIR
+2587 
-2599 ASVAREWKI
+2599 
-2608 SEDLKDGKGKA
+2608 
-2619 NDEDQLKST
+2619 
-2628 VAGELAY
+2628 
-2635 DDMMKRAREGKT
+2635 
-2647 GSISTGELNEA
+2647 ELNE
-2658 VMDINSEITADKWE
+2658 
-2672 RTKLFFRTL
+2672 KLK
-2681 GNLGAGA
+2681 NLL
-2688 TNMVVQGNKAVGN
+2688 
-2701 IIVAGYHYATGNKQ
+2701 
-2715 AGDARMRRAINNA
+2715 A
-2728 NNVMSQPGKTIR
+2728 NNEILANKKLSVEEEKHYLNIYQENNKDKLKVITNEDGSREIVIENKFNLNNL
-2740 TIQTDVRQT
+2740 
-2749 AAKINK
+2749 INK
-2755 EKEEKRRKTRQR
+2755 LEKDKLSELEIK
-2767 RQQKIAKENRNNE
+2767 KI
-2780 SKQAISS
+2780 QY
-2787 LRQQIKETKD
+2787 
-2797 PQKRKKLQEQLD
+2797 
-2809 MVEPH
+2809 
-2814 PVKEILKS
+2814 EILKTS
-2822 GTELIENSAVF
+2822 LVREIISREDFNTIIQTTDNTKISNDIEINNKWNNYTSAVNNTILERQKEENNSGGIF
-2833 NVVNK
+2833 SNNFRDNDNSGNRFVGDVVYYNLNAPNK
-2838 GLGGAL
+2838 KYLSIDEYGKTKEIDYKSKKPLEQHEL
-2844 EKGLDRALEKG
+2844 VVHPSDLIMLKDEQEKGIPFEFMRTEGARYVTKDNGVTYLEDRFTEVKMPDGTSEYWLQPLIKLETNTLK
-2855 FTFFTGSTT
+2855 FEEMTNEI
-2864 ASVGGLFLLT
+2864 LF
-2874 SQNMGTNDETDI
+2874 G
-2886 YSKYK
+2886 K
-2891 NHPELIPIFKKY
+2891 NRDNTRFYYHKNFDQGVIKFK
-2903 KDISPKEANYIKEKY
+2903 S
-2918 PQYYSDYKIANR
+2918 
-2930 INPNKTDFDK
+2930 F
-2940 HRTDLKVAGTYSMKE
+2940 E
-2955 EKEEGAKVLGTMAGF
+2955 EK
-2970 LVEPYVTSG
+2970 
-2979 IKKAV
+2979 
-2984 TKGGGAVVNVFKP
+2984 
-2997 KNLVTQMTAAESRAA
+2997 KNFFDMY
-3012 RQGAIVLEEGADG
+3012 G
-3025 VFRVPENVTKPSK
+3025 V
-3038 SVSRGLPHNTTSSTT
+3038 
-3053 EVTGHTR
+3053 
-3060 NVERIAQTAGNASRN
+3060 
-3075 LKTPAIEYKAPSKP
+3075 
-3089 NAVEK
+3089 
-3094 ITTNIEITGSKGKN
+3094 
-3108 VEIIKKVDGN
+3108 D
-3118 TTITIEKHIPDIP
+3118 
-3131 PAYIIDDMAKGGM
+3131 
-3144 GRTSG
+3144 
-3149 NKSYLE
+3149 
-3155 NYGGGKASNKMP
+3155 
-3167 PFANRENIHR
+3167 
-3177 NNSTQNYEFKSQ
+3177 
-3189 NNGLNSG
+3189 
-3196 ESGFKKNIGSSTT
+3196 
-3209 NLSTNNYFN
+3209 
-3218 TSLEQPPTLTP
+3218 
-3229 KYPIT
+3229 
-3234 IYNPGFAAVQES
+3234 
-3246 DYLNAVRVIN
+3246 
-3256 KDGSSNIPKG
+3256 
-3266 TGLATI
+3266 
-3272 DNRPYIKDGKPKG
+3272 
-3285 RPSYR
+3285 
-3290 KEFEYD
+3290 
-3296 LYVQYLQKYNITKPA
+3296 
-3311 DAIVRDEITG
+3311 
-3321 EVINWLPGQPRKD
+3321 
-3334 VVDFGHLPKE
+3334 
-3344 KYSDIFYKEYLTEN
+3344 
-3358 WKPDKLKN
+3358 
-3366 WYNDPKNYR
+3366 
-3375 FETPHTNRSH
+3375 
-3385 AYENITTPLLPQFN
+3385 
-3399 SPVIPL
+3399 
-3405 LEYKTVPLLEYK
+3405 
-3417 PDYINNIENIIQKQQ
+3417 
-3432 MKIPT
+3432 
-3437 K
+3437 